1 MNDER
6 LRILNLLAAGK
17 IDARE
22 AAELLDALG
31 GARVAP
37 DPGASPPT
45 SPRYLRVVVEG
56 HEDDHGGKVNVRIP
70 FNLLRAGVRLAA
82 LLPPGVNDRINEAL
96 RQNGLDLDVS
106 KLRPENLEEIVENLG
121 ELTVDVEGNRGEKVR
136 VFCE

>member
-1 MNDER
+1 VNDER

-17 IDARE
+17 IEARE

-31 GARVAP
+31 GPRVAP
-37 DPGASPPT
+37 DPGAAT

-56 HEDDHGGKVNVRIP
+56 HENDHGGKVNVRIP
-70 FNLLRAGVRLAA
+70 FNLIRAGVKLAA
-82 LLPPGVNDRINEAL
+82 LLPPGVNERINEAL

-136 VFCE
+136 VYCE